1 MKVTLQNIVPY
12 PLKDESFSNESIWAK
27 EFILESNHSYLISS
41 DSGKGKST
49 LLSYIYGLRS
59 DYSGSI
65 SIDQEKQKNISID
78 SWSKLRTHKLS
89 YLIQDLRLFNHLS
102 VWDNLILKN
111 NLTNHKT
118 TSEIENMLEQFGL
131 LYKKN
136 QLAWNLSL
144 GQQQRVALIRCFL
157 QPFEFLLLDEPF
169 SNIDDT
175 NIQIAKKLI
184 NEECKAN
191 NGGFI
196 LATLGHD
203 YEFEN
208 ATTVYL

>member
-1 MKVTLQNIVPY
+1 LKVTLQNIVPY

-136 QLAWNLSL
+136 QLAGKLSL

>member
-1 MKVTLQNIVPY
+1 M
-12 PLKDESFSNESIWAK
+12 KDESFSNESIWAK
-27 EFILESNHSYLISS
+27 EFTLKSNNSYLISS

-49 LLSYIYGLRS
+49 LLSYIYGIRA

-65 SIDQEKQKNISID
+65 SIDEENQKNISID
-78 SWSKLRTHKLS
+78 GWSKLRTHKLS

-102 VWDNLILKN
+102 VWDNLTLKN
-111 NLTNHKT
+111 DLTNHKT
-118 TSEIENMLEQFGL
+118 TSEIENMLDQFGL
-131 LYKKN
+131 LSKKN
-136 QLAWNLSL
+136 QLAGKLSL

-175 NIQIAKKLI
+175 NIKIAKKLI
-184 NEECKAN
+184 NEECEAN

-208 ATTVYL
+208 ATTIYL

>member
-1 MKVTLQNIVPY
+1 M
-12 PLKDESFSNESIWAK
+12 KDESFSNESIWAK

-118 TSEIENMLEQFGL
+118 TSEIENMLDQFGL
-131 LYKKN
+131 LSKKN
-136 QLAWNLSL
+136 QLAGKLSL

-203 YEFEN
+203 YAFEN

>member
-1 MKVTLQNIVPY
+1 M
-12 PLKDESFSNESIWAK
+12 KDEAFSSESIWEK
-27 EFILESNHSYLISS
+27 ECILESNQSYLISS

-49 LLSYIYGLRS
+49 LLSYIYGLRA

-65 SIDQEKQKNISID
+65 SIDQENQKNISID
-78 SWSKLRTHKLS
+78 GWSKLRTHKLS

-111 NLTNHKT
+111 DLTNHKT
-118 TSEIENMLEQFGL
+118 TSEIENMLDQFGL
-131 LYKKN
+131 LSKKN
-136 QLAWNLSL
+136 QLAGKLSL
-144 GQQQRVALIRCFL
+144 GQQQRVALIRCLL

-184 NEECKAN
+184 KEECKAN
-191 NGGFI
+191 NAGFI

-203 YEFEN
+203 YEFKN
-208 ATTVYL
+208 ATTIYL

>member
-1 MKVTLQNIVPY
+1 LKITLENIVPN
-12 PLKDESFSNESIWAK
+12 PMKDEAFSSESIWEK
-27 EFILESNHSYLISS
+27 ECILKSNQSYLISS

-49 LLSYIYGLRS
+49 LLSYIYGLRA
-59 DYSGSI
+59 DYYGSI
-65 SIDQEKQKNISID
+65 SIDQENQKNISID
-78 SWSKLRTHKLS
+78 GWSKLRTHKLS

-111 NLTNHKT
+111 DLTNHKT
-118 TSEIENMLEQFGL
+118 TSEIENMLDQFGL
-131 LYKKN
+131 LSKKN
-136 QLAWNLSL
+136 QLAGKLSL
-144 GQQQRVALIRCFL
+144 GQQQRVALIRCLL

-175 NIQIAKKLI
+175 NIKIAKKLI
-184 NEECKAN
+184 EQECKAN

-208 ATTVYL
+208 VTTIYL

>member
-1 MKVTLQNIVPY
+1 M
-12 PLKDESFSNESIWAK
+12 KDEAFSAESIWGKACV
-27 EFILESNHSYLISS
+27 LDSNLSYLISS
-41 DSGKGKST
+41 DSGKGKSS
-49 LLSYIYGLRS
+49 LLSYIYGLRA

-65 SIDQEKQKNISID
+65 SIDEENQKNISID

-89 YLIQDLRLFNHLS
+89 YLLQDLRLFNHLP
-102 VWDNLILKN
+102 VWDNLTLKN

-118 TSEIENMLEQFGL
+118 ASQIEEMLEEFGL
-131 LYKKN
+131 LSKKS
-136 QLAWNLSL
+136 QLAGKLSL
-144 GQQQRVALIRCFL
+144 GQQQRVALIRCLL

-175 NIQIAKKLI
+175 NIQIAKRLI
-184 NEECKAN
+184 DQECKAN

-203 YEFEN
+203 YEFKN
-208 ATTVYL
+208 VTTIFL

>member
-1 MKVTLQNIVPY
+1 MKITLQNIVPN
-12 PLKDESFSNESIWAK
+12 PMKDEAFSSESIWEK
-27 EFILESNHSYLISS
+27 ESTLESNQSYLISS

-49 LLSYIYGLRS
+49 LLSYIYGLRA

-65 SIDQEKQKNISID
+65 SIDKEKQKNISID

-102 VWDNLILKN
+102 VWDNLTLKN
-111 NLTNHKT
+111 DLTNHKT
-118 TSEIENMLEQFGL
+118 NSEIENMLDQFGL
-131 LYKKN
+131 LSKRN
-136 QLAWNLSL
+136 QLAEKLSL
-144 GQQQRVALIRCFL
+144 GQQQRVALIRCLL

-175 NIQIAKKLI
+175 NIQIAKRLI
-184 NEECKAN
+184 EQECKAN

-203 YEFEN
+203 YQFEN
-208 ATTVYL
+208 VTTIFL

>member
-136 QLAWNLSL
+136 QLAGKLSL

>member
-1 MKVTLQNIVPY
+1 LKVTLQNIVPY

-136 QLAWNLSL
+136 QLAGKLSL

-203 YEFEN
+203 YAFEN

>member
-1 MKVTLQNIVPY
+1 MKIELKNIVPN
-12 PLKDESFSNESIWAK
+12 PMKDDAFNAESIWRK
-27 EFILESNHSYLISS
+27 EFTLESNHSYLISS

-49 LLSYIYGLRS
+49 LLSYIYGLRA

-65 SIDQEKQKNISID
+65 SMDEENQKNTSID
-78 SWSKLRTHKLS
+78 GWSKLRTNKLS
-89 YLIQDLRLFNHLS
+89 YLLQDLRLFNHLS
-102 VWDNLILKN
+102 VWDNLIIKN
-111 NLTNHKT
+111 KLTNHKT
-118 TSEIENMLEQFGL
+118 ATQIEEMLDEFGL
-131 LYKKN
+131 LSKKH
-136 QLAWNLSL
+136 QLAGKLSL
-144 GQQQRVALIRCFL
+144 GQQQRVALIRCLL

-184 NEECKAN
+184 KQECKAN
-191 NGGFI
+191 NAGFI

-208 ATTVYL
+208 VTTLFL

>member
-1 MKVTLQNIVPY
+1 M
-12 PLKDESFSNESIWAK
+12 KDEAFSSESIWEK
-27 EFILESNHSYLISS
+27 ESTLESNQSYLISS

-49 LLSYIYGLRS
+49 LLSYIYGLRA

-65 SIDQEKQKNISID
+65 SIDKEKQKNISID

-102 VWDNLILKN
+102 VWDNLTLKN
-111 NLTNHKT
+111 DLTNHKT
-118 TSEIENMLEQFGL
+118 NSEIENMLDQFGL
-131 LYKKN
+131 LSKRN
-136 QLAWNLSL
+136 QLAEKLSL
-144 GQQQRVALIRCFL
+144 GQQQRVALIRCLL

-175 NIQIAKKLI
+175 NIQIAKRLI
-184 NEECKAN
+184 EQECKAN

-203 YEFEN
+203 YQFEN
-208 ATTVYL
+208 VTTIFL

>member
-118 TSEIENMLEQFGL
+118 TSEIENMLDQFGL
-131 LYKKN
+131 LSKKN
-136 QLAWNLSL
+136 QLAGKLSL